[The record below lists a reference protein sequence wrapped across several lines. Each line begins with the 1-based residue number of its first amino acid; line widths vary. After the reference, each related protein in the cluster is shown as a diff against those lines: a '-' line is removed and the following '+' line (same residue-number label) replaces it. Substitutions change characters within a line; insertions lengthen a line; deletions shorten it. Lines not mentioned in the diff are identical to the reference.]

1 MDYFGRK
8 KMKSKKKESLF
19 TKYIKMFYGVSGPLD
34 EYKRQAIIELEIIL
48 LLLAGGIFLL
58 LI

>member
-1 MDYFGRK
+1 
-8 KMKSKKKESLF
+8 MKSKKKESLF